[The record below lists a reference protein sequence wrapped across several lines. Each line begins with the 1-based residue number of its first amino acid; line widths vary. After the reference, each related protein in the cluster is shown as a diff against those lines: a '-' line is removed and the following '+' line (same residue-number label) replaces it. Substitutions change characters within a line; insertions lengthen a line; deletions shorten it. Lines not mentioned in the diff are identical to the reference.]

1 MWLISGILVKHAEA
15 PDSRTP
21 NMKTINRHQLI
32 CILAAIKGAKP
43 LTITALTEA
52 KCNKTAIMRKARAA
66 DGREILLPTGL
77 AGKNTYNAMPE
88 HIRADNVLVS
98 NPYPEVRKLNKING
112 FTSVNYESA
121 VQRQEMREG
130 KLPLFAAR
138 ERTWGTRIS
147 GALVEQDGKFYLVI
161 QPKATGKPVYFAR
174 IGDMLKQV
182 TKDKIAAFL
191 PPHRSHA
198 ESQGV
203 DVEVPYRNYSLDSV
217 VALAI
222 DGEQYRIRD

>member
-1 MWLISGILVKHAEA
+1 
-15 PDSRTP
+15 
-21 NMKTINRHQLI
+21 MKTINRHELI
-32 CILAAIKGAKP
+32 TILAAIKGAKP

-52 KCNKTAIMRKARAA
+52 KTNKTAIMRRARGA
-66 DGREILLPTGL
+66 DGKELLLPTGL
-77 AGKNTYNAMPE
+77 AGKNVFNAMPE

-112 FTSVNYESA
+112 FVGANYESS
-121 VQRQEMREG
+121 VQKQEQREG
-130 KLPLFAAR
+130 KLPLFMAR

-147 GALVEQDGKFYLVI
+147 PALVEKDGQYYLPI
-161 QPKATGKPVYFAR
+161 HPRAYGKPTYFAR

-182 TKDKIAAFL
+182 TRDKVSPFIPAHK
-191 PPHRSHA
+191 PN

-203 DVEVPYRNYSLDSV
+203 DKPVEYRNYALSSV
-217 VALAI
+217 VALNI

>member
-1 MWLISGILVKHAEA
+1 
-15 PDSRTP
+15 
-21 NMKTINRHQLI
+21 MKTINRHQLI
-32 CILAAIKGAKP
+32 CLLAAIKGAKP

-52 KCNKTAIMRKARAA
+52 KMNKTAIMRKARAA
-66 DGREILLPTGL
+66 DGHEILLPTGL
-77 AGKNTYNAMPE
+77 AGKATFNKLPDHLKVE
-88 HIRADNVLVS
+88 NVLVE
-98 NPYPEVRKLNKING
+98 NPFEEARKLVRVNG

-138 ERTWGTRIS
+138 ERSWGTRIS
-147 GALVEQDGKFYLVI
+147 GALVEQDGQYYLVI
-161 QPKATGKPVYFAR
+161 HPRAYGKPTYFAR

-182 TKDKIAAFL
+182 TRDKIAPFV
-191 PPHRSHA
+191 PPHKPN

-203 DVEVPYRNYSLDSV
+203 DKPVEYRNYALSSV
-217 VALAI
+217 VALSL